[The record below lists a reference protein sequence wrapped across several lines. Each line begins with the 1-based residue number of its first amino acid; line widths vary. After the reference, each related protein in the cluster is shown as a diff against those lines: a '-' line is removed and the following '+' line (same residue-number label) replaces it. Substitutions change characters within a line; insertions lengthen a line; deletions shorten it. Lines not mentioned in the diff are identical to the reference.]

1 MITLII
7 SWRIIVKLEPSCNCP
22 STESLVGLLTSLVD
36 RRSSDHV
43 VKDGGY
49 YFVNLIISFLPL
61 NNVLW
66 ADGALI
72 P

>member
-1 MITLII
+1 
-7 SWRIIVKLEPSCNCP
+7 
-22 STESLVGLLTSLVD
+22 
-36 RRSSDHV
+36 V

-72 P
+72 TRNNVIWVDGTLIRLDTYDYVLIYPDN